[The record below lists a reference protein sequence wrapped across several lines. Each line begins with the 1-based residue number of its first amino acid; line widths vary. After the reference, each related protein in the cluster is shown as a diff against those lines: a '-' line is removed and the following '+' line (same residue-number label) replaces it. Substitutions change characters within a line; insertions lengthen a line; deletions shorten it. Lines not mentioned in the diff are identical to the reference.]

1 MLKPYPAIYNLYF
14 FRGFGHA
21 MEVLFSAVQMIIAP
35 EIAILLNAALE
46 VVEIVV
52 DINDKCCLN

>member
-1 MLKPYPAIYNLYF
+1 
-14 FRGFGHA
+14 

-52 DINDKCCLN
+52 DINDICCLN